1 MNIQISNGLGLVDL
15 KILALWNDIILVEG
29 WNSITPYVVSHVYEN
44 KGNYFLEN
52 GKYYTNKD
60 DAVEEWKEKAK
71 WSGM

>member
-44 KGNYFLEN
+44 KGNHFLEN

-60 DAVEEWKEKAK
+60 DALEEWKGKATL
-71 WSGM
+71 WGM

>member
-52 GKYYTNKD
+52 GKYYQNKD
-60 DAVEEWKEKAK
+60 DAIASWKEEAE
-71 WSGM
+71 WRGM

>member
-44 KGNYFLEN
+44 KGNYFLES
-52 GKYYTNKD
+52 GKYYMNKD
-60 DAVEEWKEKAK
+60 DAIASWKEEAE
-71 WSGM
+71 WRGM